1 MSEPTYFEQAER
13 WFGNTPFEDSAQVM
27 ATLAIAEQLKRIADA
42 LEKLTGAPVAEG
54 IVNPEDNEEFFAER
68 KRAQE
73 FLAGTRRG
81 MGLEE

>member
-1 MSEPTYFEQAER
+1 MSKLNYIEQSER
-13 WFGNTPFEDSAQVM
+13 WFGDSEMKDAAQIK